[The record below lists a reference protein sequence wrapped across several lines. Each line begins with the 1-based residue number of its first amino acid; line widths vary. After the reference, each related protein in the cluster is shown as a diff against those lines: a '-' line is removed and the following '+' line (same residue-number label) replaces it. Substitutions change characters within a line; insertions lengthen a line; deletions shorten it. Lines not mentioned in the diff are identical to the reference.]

1 MKTVENLRIGTKI
14 YVVVGLLAVVAAGI
28 GWMGID
34 AMRTYDAQ
42 VGAISRASQRAVLGE
57 RVNGLILS
65 VVMDSRGIYMARDKA
80 ESNKYGKPII
90 DNLRLM
96 EKVLAEWKA
105 LLPDNQKEKFV
116 RAEANAAKFVEF
128 RTELVRLGAEVGNPT
143 AREYGDN
150 DANRANRSALNKEMQ
165 GLAEQNN
172 ALIVERSQALSA
184 FYSSRLEALI
194 GLVVVGILVS
204 LSLAVFISGRFIKRP
219 IAALTHVMTTLA
231 GGDKTIAVPGATR
244 QDEIGDM
251 SRAVEVF
258 KDSMI
263 KGEALAQ
270 AQRAEELH
278 QVERSAAVA
287 ALTKKFG
294 DEVDAVV
301 RGLAEAASQMQAT
314 AQSMA
319 SISEETNRQATA
331 VSAAS
336 EEASTNVQ
344 TVAAASEELS
354 ASIVEISRQVASSA
368 QISAKAVGEVGSTT
382 HEVQGLAEAA
392 QKIGDVVK
400 LINDIAGQT
409 NLLALN
415 ATIEAARAGE
425 AGKGFAVVASEV
437 KSLATQTAKATEDI
451 AAQVGAIQTAT
462 GGAVKAI
469 SGISTTIGQISE
481 IATTIASAV
490 EEQGAAT
497 KEISRNVQQAAVGT
511 SEVSSNIAGVSL
523 AAGEAGQVAGRVL
536 EAAQGLRH
544 QAETLKQQVESFLV
558 NIRAA

>member
-14 YVVVGLLAVVAAGI
+14 YVVVGLLAIVAAVI

-34 AMRTYDAQ
+34 AMRTYNAQ
-42 VGAISRASQRAVLGE
+42 VEVITRASQRAVLGE
-57 RVNGLILS
+57 RVNGTILS
-65 VVMDSRGIYMARDKA
+65 VVMDSRGIYIARDRA
-80 ESNKYGKPII
+80 ESEKFGKPLV

-96 EKVLAEWKA
+96 ERLMTEWKM
-105 LLPDNQKEKFV
+105 LLPENQKEQFA
-116 RAEANAAKFVEF
+116 RAEANARKFVEF

-143 AREYGDN
+143 ARDYGDN
-150 DANRANRSALNKEMQ
+150 DANRVNRAALNKEIQ

-172 ALIVERSQALSA
+172 AMIAERSQALDAYYGSHLQA
-184 FYSSRLEALI
+184 MIAMVIIGVFSSL
-194 GLVVVGILVS
+194 G
-204 LSLAVFISGRFIKRP
+204 LAVFISGKFIKRP
-219 IAALTHVMTTLA
+219 IAALTQVMKALA
-231 GGDKTIAVPGATR
+231 GGDRMATVPGADR
-244 QDEIGDM
+244 RDEIGDM

-263 KGEALAQ
+263 KNEALAQ
-270 AQRAEELH
+270 SQQAEEKAKA
-278 QVERSAAVA
+278 VRSAAVA
-287 ALTKKFG
+287 TLTSQFG
-294 DEVDAVV
+294 GEVDAVV
-301 RGLAEAASQMQAT
+301 RGLAEAAAQMQST

-319 SISEETNRQATA
+319 SIAEETTRQATA

-354 ASIVEISRQVASSA
+354 ASIVEISRQVANSARISS
-368 QISAKAVGEVGSTT
+368 KAVDEAGQTT
-382 HEVQGLAEAA
+382 SEVQGLAEAA

-451 AAQVGAIQTAT
+451 AAQVGAIQSAT

-469 SGISTTIGQISE
+469 GGISTTIGQISE

-511 SEVSSNIAGVSL
+511 SEVSANIAGVSE
-523 AAGEAGQVAGRVL
+523 AAGESGQVAGQVL
-536 EAAQGLRH
+536 AAAEGLAK
-544 QAETLKQQVESFLV
+544 QADTLKRQVDSFLT